1 VLLPDLV
8 AQLGQNVRLHHV
20 GRDPVHVT
28 GVRFFDWADV
38 SAIGP
43 GCLMLAIGV
52 GDRDSGRAMLSEV
65 EQRHAAAVVFRA
77 GVCDGLPLGE
87 VSVLEFTHEVD
98 WGHVHELVRAA
109 IQASGV
115 RVPGVD
121 TESDLFDLANVVAV
135 AARGAVL
142 VEDAAKNILAYS
154 TVEGQEID
162 WVRQR
167 GILQRRVPHT
177 DQTDRAY
184 RDVALSPGPVRFP
197 PLNDRHGRL
206 AVALR
211 AGGELLGSMWVVDVD
226 GQAPSEALQLLA
238 DSAELAS
245 LYILKERTRRA
256 IADSASASDTTA
268 SQLLRGAGD
277 VASNADWARR
287 AGSSVAVVLVPA
299 QEQGADSVHWA
310 GRARASLSVYLSAF
324 RQQYAIKVEDGR
336 LYLILG
342 LGRERTTDLD
352 RVVQGVVEHLRQ
364 SLRAD
369 VVVAVGTVVP
379 GVEEIPRS
387 RQSAD
392 ELLSLLQRRPNLPR
406 IATYAD
412 LASQVLLHRLAESKE
427 ALRLLDD
434 ARLRRLLESERPS
447 GQAYVS
453 TLRAYLDA
461 LGDTAKAASVCGVHA
476 NTVRYRL
483 QKVQELLGLDL
494 ANPDDRLVVW
504 LQLRLLAGENA
515 WRG

>member
-1 VLLPDLV
+1 MLLPDLV

-20 GRDPVHVT
+20 GREDVDVT

-43 GCLMLAIGV
+43 GCLVLAIGV
-52 GDRDSGRAMLSEV
+52 GDRDSARAVLSEA

-77 GVCDGLPLGE
+77 GVSDGLPLAE
-87 VSVLEFTHEVD
+87 VSVLESAHDVD
-98 WGHVHELVRAA
+98 WGHVHALVRAA

-121 TESDLFDLANVVAV
+121 TGSDLFDLANVVAI

-142 VEDAAKNILAYS
+142 VEDEAKNILAYS

-184 RDVALSPGPVRFP
+184 REVALSPGPVRFP

-206 AVALR
+206 AVAIR

-226 GQAPSEALQLLA
+226 GQAPSDALQLLA
-238 DSAELAS
+238 DSVELAS
-245 LYILKERTRRA
+245 LYILKERTRRTLSA
-256 IADSASASDTTA
+256 SASASDA
-268 SQLLRGAGD
+268 SQLLRGAGE

-299 QEQGADSVHWA
+299 QEPGADSVHWA
-310 GRARASLSVYLSAF
+310 GRARSSLSVYLSAF
-324 RQQYAIKVEDGR
+324 RQQYAITVEDGR

-352 RVVQGVVEHLRQ
+352 RVLQGVVEHLRQ

-387 RQSAD
+387 RRSAD
-392 ELLSLLQRRPNLPR
+392 ELLSLLQRRPDLPR

-434 ARLRRLLESERPS
+434 ARLHRLLESERPS

-483 QKVQELLGLDL
+483 QKIQELLGLDL
-494 ANPDDRLVVW
+494 ADPDDRLVVW
-504 LQLRLLAGENA
+504 LQLRLLAGEDA
-515 WRG
+515 GRG